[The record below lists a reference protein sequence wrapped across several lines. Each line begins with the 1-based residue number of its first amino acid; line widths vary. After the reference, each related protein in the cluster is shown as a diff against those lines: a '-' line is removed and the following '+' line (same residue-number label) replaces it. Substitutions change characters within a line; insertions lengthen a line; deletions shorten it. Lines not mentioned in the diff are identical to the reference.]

1 MRCTC
6 WILHWL
12 DLDGTSCTVA
22 IAVCSCYSQQM
33 GVKLIKQ
40 FYVQAEFG
48 AIQTR
53 VPEF

>member
-22 IAVCSCYSQQM
+22 IAVLRFMLQSANGC
-33 GVKLIKQ
+33 KIN
-40 FYVQAEFG
+40 QA
-48 AIQTR
+48 ILR
-53 VPEF
+53 SS